1 MKVRNERH
9 LTKRHDV
16 TVEDRFMP
24 KERKTGTDGTQEK
37 MKAAAER
44 TKVPKPLNLK
54 LNVSQ
59 HSSSHH

>member
-1 MKVRNERH
+1 
-9 LTKRHDV
+9 
-16 TVEDRFMP
+16 MP
-24 KERKTGTDGTQEK
+24 LKGKLGQTRKEL
-37 MKAAAER
+37 KAAAER